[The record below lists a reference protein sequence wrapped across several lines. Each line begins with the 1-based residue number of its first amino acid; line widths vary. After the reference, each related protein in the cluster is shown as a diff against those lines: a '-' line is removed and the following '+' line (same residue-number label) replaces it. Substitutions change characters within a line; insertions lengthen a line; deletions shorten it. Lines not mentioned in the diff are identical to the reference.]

1 MIHNHILFLF
11 ILNINYL
18 KSFTYTFSIILI
30 FLFLTKINIMNFL
43 NQTTSINPKNIIIK
57 FMSSKKN
64 KCQCG
69 KTKDS
74 TGNCDGSH
82 ANK

>member
-1 MIHNHILFLF
+1 MNNNQDLFLF

-18 KSFTYTFSIILI
+18 KSYAYGYFLILI
-30 FLFLTKINIMNFL
+30 FLFLTKINTMNFL
-43 NQTTSINPKNIIIK
+43 TRTTSPNLKNLIK
-57 FMSSKKN
+57 FTSSKKN